1 MPGSGSKNHSPCD
14 DHFVLAE
21 LGHYGHWF
29 HFLQLPGENMWY
41 QDRLCLL
48 KLLVCDLKN
57 VCPWDWIFLNTKL
70 WTLMYS
76 SIACSS
82 AWVVIEDFD
91 LDNKYRFLP
100 DSFSLFSLHSQAI
113 QECLH
118 LNFSVL
124 VLYLFFTLLKAKTF
138 MEVTHVLYNA
148 SSLLI

>member
-1 MPGSGSKNHSPCD
+1 
-14 DHFVLAE
+14 
-21 LGHYGHWF
+21 
-29 HFLQLPGENMWY
+29 
-41 QDRLCLL
+41 
-48 KLLVCDLKN
+48 
-57 VCPWDWIFLNTKL
+57 
-70 WTLMYS
+70 MYS

-82 AWVVIEDFD
+82 AWVVIEDFA

-100 DSFSLFSLHSQAI
+100 DSFSLFSLHSQSI

-124 VLYLFFTLLKAKTF
+124 VLYLLFTLLKANTF